1 MQELKD
7 TIDNG
12 ESEVLVVPKGQ
23 FFGSDIEGNAV
34 QETIDDGVIAGLESK
49 LDGKELLVDK
59 DHSSMKEGQDRDTS
73 AMGWMHSFKKKA
85 DGLWA
90 KISWTDIGKKL
101 IENRVFRFLS
111 PSFIL
116 KDTKPTEMLNV
127 GLTNQPA
134 FKEAAAPI
142 INHTPIQS
150 NNQDKEEYEMTMTKE
165 ELVSLIKETVAA
177 MNAEPV
183 KEEVKEE
190 VVENACSED
199 KAEEPVENECAD
211 VVKNEDTK
219 EEVTEEV
226 KEEVKEAKEEGKTPE
241 EVKEEVKE
249 EIVEEVKEE
258 AAEPVKEEVEEE
270 KEEKKEEVIKL
281 EALNSTPKTE
291 GIDIVKNFAPTQTSA
306 KGYAITT
313 IVR

>member
-12 ESEVLVVPKGQ
+12 ESEVLVVPKGE
-23 FFGSDIEGNAV
+23 FFGSDSKGNAV
-34 QETIDDGVIAGLESK
+34 QETIDDEVIAGLESK

-116 KDTKPTEMLNV
+116 EDAKPTEMLNV

-134 FKEAAAPI
+134 FKDAAAPI
-142 INHTPIQS
+142 INHTPAEMAAEGP
-150 NNQDKEEYEMTMTKE
+150 KEDLATVNKETQEMTKE
-165 ELVSLIKETVAA
+165 EITALVAELVDAKLAEALAALEAAKE
-177 MNAEPV
+177 AE
-183 KEEVKEE
+183 
-190 VVENACSED
+190 
-199 KAEEPVENECAD
+199 
-211 VVKNEDTK
+211 TK
-219 EEVTEEV
+219 EEI
-226 KEEVKEAKEEGKTPE
+226 
-241 EVKEEVKE
+241 KE
-249 EIVEEVKEE
+249 EIVEEAVDNACSEEKAEEAKNEEPEVKTEVVDEKKEEPE
-258 AAEPVKEEVEEE
+258 AAEQAEEPED
-270 KEEKKEEVIKL
+270 KEVIKL
-281 EALNSTPKTE
+281 EALNSQPKTE
-291 GIDIVKNFAPTQTSA
+291 GLDIVKNSVGPAA
-306 KGYAITT
+306 KDDFKGVRVVR
-313 IVR
+313 IV